1 MTFTHAITRRPGKE
15 MAAGITTSTLGPPDY
30 TKALDQFDA
39 YVNTL
44 NHCGLSVTVLDPLE
58 GYPDA
63 HFVED
68 AAVVTPD
75 VALITNP
82 GATSR
87 KGEVPSIA
95 AALQHFR
102 KTVWVQPPGTID
114 GGDVL
119 MVGRH
124 FFIGLSERTNEQGAR
139 QLGEAVTGFGCTWT
153 PVPVAAG
160 LHFKSSV
167 NAVSEDTLLLTRDF
181 ADHPALAGFHRIVI
195 SPAGSVCGEHPAG
208 QRPPDHARRVSRHAA
223 KAPGHGQ
230 ADHRTGRQRIQENGR
245 RPDLPLLEVLIP
257 CQKIPADTRKAAI
270 SSGSMA
276 AGGGSDN

>member
-1 MTFTHAITRRPGKE
+1 MIFSHAITRRPVKE
-15 MAAGITTSTLGPPDY
+15 MAAGITTATLGPPDY
-30 TKALDQFDA
+30 TKALDQFNA
-39 YVNTL
+39 YVQAL
-44 NHCGLSVTVLDPLE
+44 IHCGLSVTVLDPLE

-75 VALITNP
+75 IAVITNP
-82 GATSR
+82 GAASR

-95 AALQHFR
+95 AALQPFR
-102 KTVWVQPPGTID
+102 KIVWVQPPGTLD

-124 FFIGLSERTNEQGAR
+124 FFIGLSDRTNEQGAR
-139 QLGEAVTGFGCTWT
+139 QLGKAVTRFGCTWA

-167 NAVSEDTLLLTRDF
+167 NAVSADTLLTTQPF

-195 SPAGSVCGEHPAG
+195 SPQEEYAGNTLLVNGHLIMPAG
-208 QRPPDHARRVSRHAA
+208 FP
-223 KAPGHGQ
+223 
-230 ADHRTGRQRIQENGR
+230 
-245 RPDLPLLEVLIP
+245 
-257 CQKIPADTRKAAI
+257 DTRQKLETLGKPI
-270 SSGSMA
+270 IELETSEFRKMD
-276 AGGGSDN
+276 GGLTCLSLRF